1 MSKLKEPVSEFSVV
15 GQLLD
20 FVIKDGYKI
29 KYLRINVSN
38 IEYWIKLSK
47 PLRKS
52 LDPAIIPGAWIEVSG
67 TSKLKRKTGKLK
79 LKAYEVSLAA
89 HPHQQPTT
97 VLETKT
103 PSRKASILV
112 CQKSSCRKRGGQAVC
127 NAIASSLK
135 DHGLEDQVK
144 IKETGC
150 LKQCK
155 HGPNLVMMPDKARYS
170 QVAPQQIPTLIER
183 HFV

>member
-1 MSKLKEPVSEFSVV
+1 
-15 GQLLD
+15 
-20 FVIKDGYKI
+20 
-29 KYLRINVSN
+29 
-38 IEYWIKLSK
+38 
-47 PLRKS
+47 
-52 LDPAIIPGAWIEVSG
+52 
-67 TSKLKRKTGKLK
+67 
-79 LKAYEVSLAA
+79 
-89 HPHQQPTT
+89 
-97 VLETKT
+97 
-103 PSRKASILV
+103 RKASILV

-170 QVAPQQIPTLIER
+170 EVAPQQIPTLIER

>member
-1 MSKLKEPVSEFSVV
+1 MSKLKQPVSEFSVV

-67 TSKLKRKTGKLK
+67 TSKLKR
-79 LKAYEVSLAA
+79 
-89 HPHQQPTT
+89 
-97 VLETKT
+97 
-103 PSRKASILV
+103 
-112 CQKSSCRKRGGQAVC
+112 
-127 NAIASSLK
+127 
-135 DHGLEDQVK
+135 
-144 IKETGC
+144 
-150 LKQCK
+150 
-155 HGPNLVMMPDKARYS
+155 
-170 QVAPQQIPTLIER
+170 
-183 HFV
+183 